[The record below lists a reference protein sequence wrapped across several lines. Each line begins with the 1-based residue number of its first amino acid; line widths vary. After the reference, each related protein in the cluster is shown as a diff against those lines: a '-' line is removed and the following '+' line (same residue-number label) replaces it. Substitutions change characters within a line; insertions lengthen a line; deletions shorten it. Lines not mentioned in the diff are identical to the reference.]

1 MLVGRY
7 IEPLKTAASIKF
19 QDFYKKLNLRIILK
33 KIYIF
38 SLGYAGRAIF
48 ENFKDNENYEILGF
62 IENNAALVGS
72 EYKGYKV
79 FSAKEAA
86 SLDCDFLL

>member
-1 MLVGRY
+1 M
-7 IEPLKTAASIKF
+7 
-19 QDFYKKLNLRIILK
+19 K

-79 FSAKEAA
+79 FSAKEAV
-86 SLDCDFLL
+86 SLECDFFVMSGAWADDMSEQLLSLGVKKTRFLSCPLVL